1 MGDMLMS
8 MYRFL
13 LPGLLVTLCIL
24 GLTLPVSAAS
34 IGRLAL
40 EPEGTSITVSN
51 TFDVKVWIRDLTV
64 PMMRFTF
71 AIGWDPTLIEY
82 VEHENFVGALGW
94 TVETEQISPSGSL
107 MYYNLVAHGD
117 SYSED
122 AIWAVITFHCLGEGS
137 TTIKAEG
144 FIWDQPGLKIPLDPA
159 ASIVN
164 QLPNPVGGVVM
175 STNKLE
181 IVAPFAA
188 LAGLVIAVSAVVVVK
203 KRRD

>member
-1 MGDMLMS
+1 MS

-13 LPGLLVTLCIL
+13 LPSLLVTLCIL
-24 GLTLPVSAAS
+24 GLSLPVSAAS

-51 TFDVKVWIRDLTV
+51 TFDVKVWIRDLTG
-64 PMMRFTF
+64 PMVRFTF

-82 VEHENFVGALGW
+82 VEYENFVEALGW
-94 TVETEQISPSGSL
+94 TVDTEQISPSGSL
-107 MYYNLVAHGD
+107 MYYNLVAYGD

-137 TTIKAEG
+137 TTIQASG
-144 FIWDQPGLKIPLDPA
+144 FIWDPPGVKIPLDPA
-159 ASIVN
+159 ASTVN

-175 STNKLE
+175 PTNTLS
-181 IVAPFAA
+181 ILAPYLA
-188 LAGLVIAVSAVVVVK
+188 LAGLVIAVSAVVLV
-203 KRRD
+203 KRRRD